1 MISIDERDDVVCVRL
16 DHGPVNALDLELLA
30 GITET
35 FTRLDTS
42 DHAAIVLTGAGR
54 SFCAGVDLWRVIGE
68 GPEYVTAFLPALSD
82 AFLAVFTVGK
92 PVVAAVNGHAIAGG
106 AVLAYACDY
115 RLMADGDGR
124 IGLTELRVGVPF
136 PPVALE
142 IVAFA
147 VGADEARKAII
158 SAATYEPHEA
168 LTRGHIDRLA
178 APSDLLG
185 AAVNSARTLANQI
198 PPDAFR
204 LTKEQLQAAV
214 GERLARFR
222 PRFDPHIAQL
232 WARGVRDGRIQQYM
246 EEIGSQKQ
254 QGIRTPRHDR
264 PM

>member
-1 MISIDERDDVVCVRL
+1 MINIDEFDDVVCVRL
-16 DHGPVNALDLELLA
+16 DHGKVNALDLELLV

-54 SFCAGVDLWRVIGE
+54 SFCAGVDLWRVIG
-68 GPEYVTAFLPALSD
+68 GGVAYVTTFLPALSD

-124 IGLTELRVGVPF
+124 IGVTELHVGVPF

-147 VGADEARKAII
+147 VGADEARRAII
-158 SAATYEPHEA
+158 SAATYQPHEA
-168 LTRGHIDRLA
+168 LTRGHIDRLV
-178 APSDLLG
+178 APSDLLD
-185 AAVNSARTLANQI
+185 AAVNSARSLANQI
-198 PPDAFR
+198 PRDAFR
-204 LTKEQLQAAV
+204 LTKEQLRAPV

-222 PRFDPHIAQL
+222 PRFDAHIAEL
-232 WARGVRDGRIQQYM
+232 WARGVGDGRIQRYM

-254 QGIRTPRHDR
+254 HGTRHSTPDR